1 MALLDDVSVWTN
13 FLDDIPEFLRPVQND
28 QHPPVFPLIRDIH
41 KDPLCL
47 FGYLVSLDLYVC
59 PRLKCLET
67 TVVETGLDEQWV
79 RILELRVPVQIVH
92 PNTIEFTLGEHLTQ
106 RIHPVFAKSL
116 MGGTRTQKS
125 RGLACRIPRVVHRM
139 SFRMPADLVIVSAI
153 ECGELSEDFLSFA
166 LSNVS

>member
-1 MALLDDVSVWTN
+1 
-13 FLDDIPEFLRPVQND
+13 QND

-47 FGYLVSLDLYVC
+47 FGYVLSLDLYVC

-92 PNTIEFTLGEHLTQ
+92 SNTIEFTLGEHLTQ